1 VSACAADESAG
12 DGDGPS
18 IAGITWIL
26 ELASAEALIDEVV
39 PPEARATI
47 RFEPDGTVGGSSGCN
62 MFGGTYT
69 VGDEGA
75 LSIEPGAMTEMA
87 CEDPLMRLE
96 AGYVAAL
103 AAVDSSELVDEGEGL
118 VLAGAETPLAYTA
131 ERPVAL
137 EGTRWQVNG
146 IAIGGDAVSSTIAGT
161 EADITLDAGAL
172 TGTAGCNRLTGSYS
186 VDGGASEGSISFSD
200 IATTRKLC
208 EPDVME
214 QERQILAALEAAA
227 SYSIEGSTMSLSD
240 DGGSFLLSLVEA

>member
-1 VSACAADESAG
+1 
-12 DGDGPS
+12 
-18 IAGITWIL
+18 
-26 ELASAEALIDEVV
+26 
-39 PPEARATI
+39 
-47 RFEPDGTVGGSSGCN
+47 
-62 MFGGTYT
+62 
-69 VGDEGA
+69 
-75 LSIEPGAMTEMA
+75 
-87 CEDPLMRLE
+87 
-96 AGYVAAL
+96 
-103 AAVDSSELVDEGEGL
+103 